1 MVKLSS
7 TANHYVAERNC
18 KESSCRSG
26 YETAPIQVLISFEDF
41 ALFQGSIIFIYLFI
55 YSFFVMHKHFMV
67 IVPVH

>member
-26 YETAPIQVLISFEDF
+26 YETAPIQVLISFEGF
-41 ALFQGSIIFIYLFI
+41 ALFQGSIKLIYLFI
-55 YSFFVMHKHFMV
+55 YLLFLCNA
-67 IVPVH
+67 